1 MSKRKKRIENMKK
14 KIESILAKT
23 QLHKIE
29 AASLAK
35 TEESM
40 ASQIEVVTEPEPV
53 EELQVTEPEPVEEL
67 KVVTEPEPVEEVQV
81 TEPIYTSYTSL
92 FGWDGDMMQKN
103 KIFNRCADNGIIT
116 KRDATDLK
124 EKLIILDSI
133 IPKIIVD
140 DSVANSELF
149 EKLKKQGYDGMC
161 LGKDS
166 PDDIF
171 LVAGGKN
178 AVLVIEEKEFYEKI
192 GDKKVYHVPIFIS
205 QDVDMVNYN
214 VGKIVAHMQLFE
226 KLRK

>member
-53 EELQVTEPEPVEEL
+53 EELEVVTEPEPVEEL
-67 KVVTEPEPVEEVQV
+67 KV

-149 EKLKKQGYDGMC
+149 EKLKNQGYDGMC

-166 PDDIF
+166 TDDIF

-226 KLRK
+226 KLKN